1 MKKFFMFA
9 AMASVALASCVK
21 NEPVATVEQG
31 EAIKFEPVVGVPTK
45 IAEISGT
52 TYNETS
58 FSVYAWYSEDSFAGT
73 GTKYMSNIAATKV
86 TAGALTDGTDYYA
99 PSTDYYWPKNG
110 KLSFIAYSPT
120 SLPDGSS
127 LGAMSTA
134 GEMVVNYVCPT
145 DPAQQVDLLYSD
157 WAVDKTASIGA
168 AGGYA
173 GVDVAFNHALSVVKF
188 AFKGSS
194 ESVAANI
201 QLTDVKLQKVKNE
214 GTLTCTWDDETPT
227 AEWSKLDNDSV
238 YDVLIPETYQ
248 LTYAASDATK
258 ANNLILIPQ
267 ALSAELVVSYK
278 IKSPADG
285 SWIEQDPVT
294 LTLAEAKDGG
304 DVAIANWVKNTKYT
318 YTIVFDLDKVY
329 FAPAVKEYI
338 TPEVAGSLSETL

>member
-1 MKKFFMFA
+1 MFA

-21 NEPVATVEQG
+21 NEPVANVEQG

-58 FSVYAWYSEDSFAGT
+58 FSVYAWYSEDPFAGT

-86 TAGALTDGTDYYA
+86 TAGVLTDGTDYYA
-99 PSTDYYWPKNG
+99 PSTDYYWPKTG

-120 SLPDGSS
+120 SLPDGST
-127 LGAMSTA
+127 LGEMTTA
-134 GEMVVNYVCPT
+134 GKMVVNYVCPT
-145 DPAQQVDLLYSD
+145 NPAQQVDLLYSD
-157 WAVDKTASIGA
+157 WAVDKTTSIGA

-173 GVDVAFNHALSVVKF
+173 GVDIAFNHALSVVKF

-194 ESVAANI
+194 ASVAEHI
-201 QLTDVKLQKVKNE
+201 QLTDVKLQGVYNK
-214 GTLTCTWDDETPT
+214 GTLTCTWDDQTPT
-227 AEWSKLDNDSV
+227 AEWDAWTNKSE
-238 YDVLIPETYQ
+238 YDVLIPDTYQ
-248 LTYAASDATK
+248 LTAEASEAAK

-267 ALSAELVVSYK
+267 ALEAELVVSYK

-285 SWIEQDPVT
+285 SWIDQDPVT
-294 LTLAEAKDGG
+294 LTLAKAKDGG
-304 DVAIANWVKNTKYT
+304 AAAIENWVKNTKYT

>member
-1 MKKFFMFA
+1 MFA

-52 TYNETS
+52 TYTETS
-58 FSVYAWYSEDSFAGT
+58 FSVYAWYSKDPFAGT

-86 TAGALTDGTDYYA
+86 TAGDLTDGTDYYA
-99 PSTDYYWPKNG
+99 PSTDYYWPKTGN
-110 KLSFIAYSPT
+110 LSFIAYSPT
-120 SLPDGSS
+120 SLPAGST
-127 LGAMSTA
+127 LGEMTDA
-134 GEMVVNYVCPT
+134 GKMVVNYVCPT
-145 DPAQQVDLLYSD
+145 DPANQVDLLYSD
-157 WAVDKTASIGA
+157 WAVDKTASVGA
-168 AGGYA
+168 TGGYA
-173 GVDVAFNHALSVVKF
+173 GVDLAFNHALSVVKF

-194 ESVAANI
+194 ASVAANI
-201 QLTDVKLQKVKNE
+201 QLTDVKLQKVNNT
-214 GTLTCTWDDETPT
+214 GTLTCTWAQTPT
-227 AEWSKLDNDSV
+227 AEWSNLDNESV

-248 LTYAASDATK
+248 LTDAASDAAK

-285 SWIEQDPVT
+285 SWIEQTPVT
-294 LTLAEAKDGG
+294 LTLADAKDGG
-304 DVAIANWVKNTKYT
+304 AVAIANWVKNTKYT